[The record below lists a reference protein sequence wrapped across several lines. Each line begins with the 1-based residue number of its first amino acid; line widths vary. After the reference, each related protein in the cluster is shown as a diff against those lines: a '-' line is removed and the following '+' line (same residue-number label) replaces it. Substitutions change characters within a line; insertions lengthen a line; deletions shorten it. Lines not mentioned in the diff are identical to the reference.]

1 MFRENHN
8 SELQHFGENKTLA
21 RIKEKYY
28 RPNMN
33 REIKDMFSKCETCQ
47 REKLTRIRPREPS
60 FIPDTPKDPNDKV
73 VMDINGL

>member
-1 MFRENHN
+1 M
-8 SELQHFGENKTLA
+8 K
-21 RIKEKYY
+21 
-28 RPNMN
+28 

-60 FIPDTPKDPNDKV
+60 FIPDTPKDPNGKV